1 MLKFGWSTLKVKDLD
16 ESVRFYTEVI
26 GLKLNRRFNAGPES
40 EIAFLGDGMY
50 AGDGTSATEIE
61 LICVKGSSTVSV
73 GEDISWGFVV
83 DSLDDTMA
91 SLKAKGVAIHSGP
104 FSPAPFIRFIYIL
117 DPNGFKL
124 QLAEHL

>member
-1 MLKFGWSTLKVKDLD
+1 MLKFGWSTLKVKNLD

-26 GLKLNRRFNAGPES
+26 GLTLNRRFSPGPED
-40 EIAFLGDGMY
+40 EIAFLGDGQ
-50 AGDGTSATEIE
+50 SATEIE
-61 LICVKGSSTVSV
+61 LIYNKNDTEVAV

-91 SLKAKGVAIHSGP
+91 FLKEKGVAIHSGP

-124 QLAEHL
+124 QLAEHR